1 MKRFLLSLSVVAFLQ
16 ADVHAQVYGNPLYT
30 WDFANG
36 IPAGW
41 EQGVISANNTAYWEY
56 RGPNTTPNNT
66 VGGRGSCA
74 ALAQPI
80 SSPTADNGFVIF
92 DSNYW
97 DNDSLGCNLQDVGTG
112 PDPGPHQAWLI
123 TNPIDLSSAI
133 GAVLTFQQQFRH
145 YTSTTKVQISVD
157 GGTTWTDILNNPST
171 ESAQSQWASVNI
183 STFTQGES
191 NVRFKFIFNGL
202 YYWWILDDITV
213 YVPNPNDIQL
223 LTVKYTNHQGIG
235 SSLPYNDMAYDQYPL
250 VMIPPFNF
258 KATAQNIGANQQT
271 GVSLNTKI
279 IKNNTTQV
287 YNNNT
292 SAIVMASGQ
301 SNTFSVAPA
310 YTPPAQVG
318 DYEIFYTINQT
329 QVDDNLLNNK
339 DSLDYTIATYTYARD
354 EGPMENAFVPAASY
368 QDYIFEAGN
377 YFQSRNWGR
386 ICHSIGVGIAE
397 GTQPG
402 AQIKGVI
409 YKDDLETIWAET
421 DVYTVNYA
429 DINEVGEERIVNIPL
444 IDDLFLFTD
453 SIYLVMVQ
461 QVDAQQPLA
470 IARSGD
476 APEEMSILRYP
487 EINALFYFL
496 KTPVVRMNIF
506 AQADIPGCTDVNAM
520 NYTAGNSIN
529 DGTCLYPGC
538 ANENADN
545 FNPSAN
551 FDNGTCLLGGCNDP
565 LADNYDP
572 LATYN
577 NNTCQYIGCTD
588 PIASN
593 YDPIAIDDD
602 GSCLY
607 EYAVFTTNITGGCA
621 PLVVNITNQTD
632 LSPNGICLF
641 TVNGD
646 VISTDCTEEFTYTFN
661 YSGNYDLTYTYVL
674 NGETTTATI
683 NIDVLPSASISGL
696 VYNNINHTVSCT
708 SCTGS
713 SYQWLLDDV
722 QISGAIANSINTF
735 IDGTYQNGYY
745 QLQAFSSNG
754 CNATSNEIFVL
765 QPYYTLSA
773 NNGCTPWEVTL
784 NNLTDPVDGLIC
796 TLNFGDGTLIGNP
809 AETVTHL
816 YTEGG
821 NYSITLQCG
830 NSNGAGNYNTAVS
843 VDETTLPI
851 VQQNGDVVECTNCA
865 ELLAVMWNINGTIFT
880 GNGPYPAESGSY
892 IVSGTNVNGCL
903 GTTEIVVN
911 DVHEINVV
919 PFRIFPNPTSDNIF
933 IENGVNTSYT
943 IAIADAVGN
952 VVESRN
958 VMHTTRYSLDLS
970 HLAAGSYTVV
980 ITEGATSYHTKLIVV
995 N

>member
-1 MKRFLLSLSVVAFLQ
+1 
-16 ADVHAQVYGNPLYT
+16 
-30 WDFANG
+30 
-36 IPAGW
+36 
-41 EQGVISANNTAYWEY
+41 
-56 RGPNTTPNNT
+56 
-66 VGGRGSCA
+66 
-74 ALAQPI
+74 
-80 SSPTADNGFVIF
+80 
-92 DSNYW
+92 
-97 DNDSLGCNLQDVGTG
+97 
-112 PDPGPHQAWLI
+112 
-123 TNPIDLSSAI
+123 
-133 GAVLTFQQQFRH
+133 
-145 YTSTTKVQISVD
+145 
-157 GGTTWTDILNNPST
+157 
-171 ESAQSQWASVNI
+171 
-183 STFTQGES
+183 
-191 NVRFKFIFNGL
+191 
-202 YYWWILDDITV
+202 
-213 YVPNPNDIQL
+213 
-223 LTVKYTNHQGIG
+223 
-235 SSLPYNDMAYDQYPL
+235 
-250 VMIPPFNF
+250 MI
-258 KATAQNIGANQQT
+258 
-271 GVSLNTKI
+271 
-279 IKNNTTQV
+279 
-287 YNNNT
+287 
-292 SAIVMASGQ
+292 
-301 SNTFSVAPA
+301 
-310 YTPPAQVG
+310 
-318 DYEIFYTINQT
+318 
-329 QVDDNLLNNK
+329 
-339 DSLDYTIATYTYARD
+339 
-354 EGPMENAFVPAASY
+354 
-368 QDYIFEAGN
+368 
-377 YFQSRNWGR
+377 
-386 ICHSIGVGIAE
+386 
-397 GTQPG
+397 
-402 AQIKGVI
+402 
-409 YKDDLETIWAET
+409 
-421 DVYTVNYA
+421 
-429 DINEVGEERIVNIPL
+429 
-444 IDDLFLFTD
+444 
-453 SIYLVMVQ
+453 Q
-461 QVDAQQPLA
+461 QVDAEQPLA
-470 IARSGD
+470 IVRSGN

-487 EINALFYFL
+487 EISALFYFL
-496 KTPVVRMNIF
+496 KTPLVRMNIF
-506 AQADIPGCTDVNAM
+506 AQADNPGCTDVNAM
-520 NYTAGNSIN
+520 NYMAGSTIN

-538 ANENADN
+538 ANEDADN
-545 FNPSAN
+545 YDPIVN
-551 FDNGTCLLGGCNDP
+551 FDNGSCQVGGCNDP
-565 LADNYDP
+565 LADNYSP

-607 EYAVFTTNITGGCA
+607 EYAVFTTNTTGGCA

-632 LSPNGICLF
+632 LSPNGLCQF

-722 QISGAIANSINTF
+722 QISGATANSINTF
-735 IDGTYQNGYY
+735 MDGTYQNGYY

-754 CNATSNEIFVL
+754 CNANSNEIFVL

-773 NNGCTPWEVTL
+773 NNGCAPWEVTL

-809 AETVTHL
+809 AETVTHI

-880 GNGPYPAESGSY
+880 GNGPYTAESGSY

-903 GTTEIVVN
+903 GTTEIVIN

-919 PFRIFPNPTSDNIF
+919 PFRIFPNPASDNIF
-933 IENGVNTSYT
+933 IENGVNTSYA